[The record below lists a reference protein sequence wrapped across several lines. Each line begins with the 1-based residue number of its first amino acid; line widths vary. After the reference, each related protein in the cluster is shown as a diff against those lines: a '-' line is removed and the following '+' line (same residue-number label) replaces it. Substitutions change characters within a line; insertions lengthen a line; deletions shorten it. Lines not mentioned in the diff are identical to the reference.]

1 MHPDDTNVFAPN
13 IIDKY
18 ENRPDHLHSMP
29 LADFAS
35 SYVSKNADDLVIEP
49 SEIKSYTFQYLIL
62 MILSLIQI

>member
-18 ENRPDHLHSMP
+18 ENRPDHLHSMS

-49 SEIKSYTFQYLIL
+49 SEIKN
-62 MILSLIQI
+62 